1 MILIIVIF
9 VTIILSA
16 GYILHKDNI
25 LKSDPKGKCL
35 MEKRVG
41 AAVILVENKENI
53 DKMNAILSLSADI
66 ILARQGVPLR
76 DKGISVITLI
86 IEGTNDQINALTG
99 KVGRL
104 KGVQVKSVLTKY

>member
-1 MILIIVIF
+1 
-9 VTIILSA
+9 
-16 GYILHKDNI
+16 
-25 LKSDPKGKCL
+25 
-35 MEKRVG
+35 MEKRIG

-53 DKMNAILSLSADI
+53 DEMNAILSLSANI